1 MEETKDPDADRS
13 TSAIATKGKG
23 RLNRPIQAE
32 DVIALVEK
40 VS

>member
-1 MEETKDPDADRS
+1 MEETKDPEADRS
-13 TSAIATKGKG
+13 TSATRAKG
-23 RLNRPIQAE
+23 RLSGPIQAE